1 MEEILNEI
9 EKNYSK
15 ITYLCLEHF
24 KNKKLLSNNI
34 KEFLL
39 NYSNYDRY
47 LNDMANIIYNQ
58 YESSIDEVY
67 KEVCNY
73 FNEEYDNKY
82 LYEYRLKRVINQD
95 PKVYLQLDEDIGKN
109 ALKKLED
116 RINLIYQSTYYK
128 KNKEKIN
135 KDLFELVNELKLV
148 QKALGR

>member
-1 MEEILNEI
+1 MEEILKDIKN
-9 EKNYSK
+9 NYSN

-24 KNKKLLSNNI
+24 KNKKVISNNI

-39 NYSNYDRY
+39 DYCNYDRY
-47 LNDMANIIYNQ
+47 LNDMANTIYNQ

-82 LYEYRLKRVINQD
+82 LYEYRLKRVINQEL
-95 PKVYLQLDEDIGKN
+95 KLYLQMDEDIAKS

-116 RINLIYQSTYYK
+116 RIKLIYDSNYYK
-128 KNKEKIN
+128 NNKEKVN
-135 KDLFELVNELKLV
+135 KELFKFLEELNLV
-148 QKALGR
+148 KKGLGN

>member
-135 KDLFELVNELKLV
+135 KDLFELVNDLKLV

>member
-58 YESSIDEVY
+58 YESNIDEVY